1 MHDAARRSL
10 ELFCCH
16 DQLQVGALAGCEFLA
31 RQVQLVE
38 EKWKD
43 RILGKTDGDLASE
56 AHLFGGMTARC
67 TICVSPEL
75 SSWVALELSKES
87 AVLKERRKAR
97 EERAL
102 AKPK

>member
-1 MHDAARRSL
+1 MEIFA
-10 ELFCCH
+10 CY
-16 DQLQVGALAGCEFLA
+16 DQVQVGALAGCEFLA

-43 RILGKTDGDLASE
+43 RILGKSDGELASE
-56 AHLFGGMTARC
+56 AHLFGGMTVRN
-67 TICVSPEL
+67 TLCVCPDL
-75 SSWVALELSKES
+75 NSWVAGELAKES

-102 AKPK
+102 GKPGNK

>member
-1 MHDAARRSL
+1 M
-10 ELFCCH
+10 
-16 DQLQVGALAGCEFLA
+16 QVGALAGCEFLA

-43 RILGKTDGDLASE
+43 RILGKTDGEMASE
-56 AHLFGGMTARC
+56 AHLFGGMMTRN
-67 TICVSPEL
+67 TICMCPEL
-75 SSWVALELSKES
+75 SVWIAAELSKES

-102 AKPK
+102 AKPAKA